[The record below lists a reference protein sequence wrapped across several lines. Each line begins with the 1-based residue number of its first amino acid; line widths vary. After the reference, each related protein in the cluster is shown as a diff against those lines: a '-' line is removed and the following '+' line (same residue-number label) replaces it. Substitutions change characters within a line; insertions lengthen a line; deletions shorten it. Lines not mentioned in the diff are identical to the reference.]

1 MGLENWRWLEHRGV
15 ALLLCRLATLTSRP
29 QAPSHNPG
37 LLTVVLPDS
46 PGYAL
51 YPSAQV
57 AQETGIMGGARGR
70 EVSVG

>member
-29 QAPSHNPG
+29 QAPPTAG
-37 LLTVVLPDS
+37 LQTVVLPDS